1 MVLQVV
7 RSPRI
12 FCYFRPSRMIALPK
26 VYFERLLEISPDIVI
41 AVDREGKIVFY
52 NDGAERTLG
61 YAEDELLGEMVVG
74 KVYPDV
80 ETARAIMKAMRD
92 PATDGPDAVK
102 NFETVVVH
110 RSGERIPIAIS
121 GTIIRD
127 HDDLEIG
134 SIGFA
139 KDLREIRR
147 RDQLATM
154 GELAVSL
161 AHEINNPLEAIGNN
175 LDLVSKFL
183 VSHSTDEEFVVEG
196 ERLEAIQRELEKIQ
210 GALRRMQSMVT
221 RGTYGTRVYLPG
233 RLMTDLEADQSAAAA
248 GDDAPTAN
256 GDKDRD
262 GDSLQGVRVLV
273 VDDDLGVCQSLRD
286 LLTDERCDVRMA
298 NGGLEALQVLERHP
312 VDVVLSDVVMPD
324 MDGYDLY
331 MELKERR
338 PETPV
343 VLMTAYYFDKD
354 HVIKR
359 SRLEGLEQVI
369 FKKPI
374 DPARLKSILTDALKR
389 GGARA

>member
-1 MVLQVV
+1 M

-12 FCYFRPSRMIALPK
+12 FCYFRLCSMIALPK

-61 YAEDELLGEMVVG
+61 YASEELLGEMVAG

-92 PATDGPDAVK
+92 PTTDGPDAVK
-102 NFETVVVH
+102 NFETVVLH
-110 RSGERIPIAIS
+110 HSGERIPIAIS

-127 HDDLEIG
+127 HDGEEIG

-147 RDQLATM
+147 RDQLVTM

-183 VSHSTDEEFVVEG
+183 VSHSTDEEYVVEG

-210 GALRRMQSMVT
+210 DTLRRIQSMVT

-233 RLMTDLEADQSAAAA
+233 RLMTDLAADPSTAPTA
-248 GDDAPTAN
+248 GEETPTAN
-256 GDKDRD
+256 GARD
-262 GDSLQGVRVLV
+262 GDGESLQGVRVLV

-286 LLTDERCDVRMA
+286 LLADERCVVRMA
-298 NGGLEALQVLERHP
+298 NGGLEALKVLERHP

-374 DPARLKSILTDALKR
+374 NPARLKSILTDALKR

>member
-1 MVLQVV
+1 MTT
-7 RSPRI
+7 
-12 FCYFRPSRMIALPK
+12 LPK
-26 VYFERLLEISPDIVI
+26 IYFERLLEMSPDIVI

-52 NDGAERTLG
+52 NDGAEQTLG
-61 YAEDELLGEMVVG
+61 YSSEELLGQPVET
-74 KVYPDV
+74 KVYPDRA
-80 ETARAIMKAMRD
+80 TAMAVMKAMREG
-92 PATDGPDAVK
+92 ASGTEGGVK
-102 NFETVVVH
+102 NFETVVVS

-127 HDDLEIG
+127 DQGRKVG

-175 LDLVSKFL
+175 LDLVSRFL
-183 VSHSTDEEFVVEG
+183 VGHCSDEEFVVEG

-210 GALRRMQSMVT
+210 GTLRRIQSMVS

-233 RLMTDLEADQSAAAA
+233 RLMTDLDSAPAA
-248 GDDAPTAN
+248 GD
-256 GDKDRD
+256 GDSEPASEAGAD
-262 GDSLQGVRVLV
+262 GDLGGARILV
-273 VDDDLGVCQSLRD
+273 VDDDLGVCHSLRD
-286 LLTDERCDVRMA
+286 VLEREHCEVRTA
-298 NGGLEALQVLERHP
+298 NGGLEALRVLERYP
-312 VDVVLSDVVMPD
+312 ADVVLSDVVMPD

-331 MELKERR
+331 MELKERK

-359 SRLEGLEQVI
+359 SRLEGLDQVI

-374 DPARLKSILTDALKR
+374 NPGRLKTILNDALRRAGKPARS
-389 GGARA
+389 GAVRA

>member
-1 MVLQVV
+1 
-7 RSPRI
+7 
-12 FCYFRPSRMIALPK
+12 MIALPK
-26 VYFERLLEISPDIVI
+26 IYFERLLEISPDIVI

-61 YAEDELLGEMVVG
+61 YSEEELLGEDVVG
-74 KVYPDV
+74 KVYPDA

-92 PATDGPDAVK
+92 STTDGPDAVK
-102 NFETVVVH
+102 NFETVVVD

-127 HDDLEIG
+127 DDGREVG

-183 VSHSTDEEFVVEG
+183 VSHSTDEEYVVEG

-210 GALRRMQSMVT
+210 GTLRRIQSMVT

-233 RLMTDLEADQSAAAA
+233 RLMTDLEADQSAAPTA

-256 GDKDRD
+256 GARDRD
-262 GDSLQGVRVLV
+262 GESLQGVRVLV

-286 LLTDERCDVRMA
+286 LLTDEHCDVRMA
-298 NGGLEALQVLERHP
+298 NGGLEALQVLERHS

-374 DPARLKSILTDALKR
+374 NPGRLKSILTDALKR